1 MSSGFG
7 FFFLMNVVDN
17 CLYGSIGQAA
27 TDAGWTNTWTTTTMN
42 KTNSW
47 LSGGI
52 SKDPLPD
59 SLQAQINGLP
69 NDADKVAQFLENN
82 CNAAHVNLWST
93 ALVVALQNKIAQYYN
108 QDSWGA
114 ILGSVGSFASMISS
128 AMTQDTTT
136 GDTEG
141 KNMQSQLQTD
151 NTALQP
157 ISDFGSSWSGFLA
170 ALANVLSQVGPGG

>member
-1 MSSGFG
+1 MSFG
-7 FFFLMNVVDN
+7 FFSIMNDVDD

-27 TDAGWTNTWTTTTMN
+27 TDAGWTNTWTTATMN

-47 LSGGI
+47 LSGGAGPNPPSGSI
-52 SKDPLPD
+52 
-59 SLQAQINGLP
+59 QAQINGLP
-69 NDADKVAQFLENN
+69 DDADKVATFIQNY
-82 CNAAHVNLWST
+82 CNANNINLWST

-108 QDSWGA
+108 QDDWGA
-114 ILGSVGSFASMISS
+114 ILGSVGSFASMVSS

-157 ISDFGSSWSGFLA
+157 ISDFGGSWVTVLTN
-170 ALANVLSQVGPGG
+170 LANVLSQVGPGG